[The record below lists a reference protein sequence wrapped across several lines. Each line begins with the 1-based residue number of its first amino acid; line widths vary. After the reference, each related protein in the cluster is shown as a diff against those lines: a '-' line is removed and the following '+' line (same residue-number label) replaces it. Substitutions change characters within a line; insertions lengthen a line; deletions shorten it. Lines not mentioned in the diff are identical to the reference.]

1 MPPSSHFLQYF
12 PLVIDSLA
20 YGIYS
25 VLFFQSVQ
33 SLLGRRCPNYRF
45 HLGCIVALFLLSTV
59 HVIMAWAWAFV
70 TDTAMTAIF
79 EVFSLDNPPPALFG
93 PDDATHFAPLIK
105 LLYLIANIISDGI
118 LIYRCYVI
126 WGHDWYI
133 VAAPGIAFFCTIIS
147 GIAGIFAV
155 SRGSELVS
163 VAVCLGIFTNT
174 LASSLAAGR
183 IWWICSRASYSPH
196 YSSHRKYSGLTAILL
211 ESGLIYPAW
220 LIITIGFYLNP
231 MTSFTSVL
239 ICIAAL
245 YHLVGIATTLII
257 MRVGLG
263 VSTDD
268 VEKCITLSSVVHPTK
283 KRLRTVP
290 PDLELGAPCVDVEPT
305 QNTLIGQE
313 FDHQ

>member
-25 VLFFQSVQ
+25 VLFLQSVQ
-33 SLLGRRCPNYRF
+33 SLLSRRCPNYKF
-45 HLGCIVALFLLSTV
+45 HLGCIVTLFLLSTA

-70 TDTAMTAIF
+70 SDTAMTAIF
-79 EVFSLDNPPPALFG
+79 EVFSLDNPPTALFG
-93 PDDATHFAPLIK
+93 PVDVTRFAPLIK
-105 LLYLIANIISDGI
+105 LLYLIANIAADAI
-118 LIYRCYVI
+118 LIYRCFVI

-147 GIAGIFAV
+147 GIAGIFAI

-163 VAVCLGIFTNT
+163 VAVCLGIFTNM

-183 IWWICSRASYSPH
+183 IWWICRRASYSPK

-220 LIITIGFYLNP
+220 LIITISFYLNP
-231 MTSFTSVL
+231 MASFTSVL

-245 YHLVGIATTLII
+245 YHLVGIATTLIVL
-257 MRVGLG
+257 RVGLG

-268 VEKCITLSSVVHPTK
+268 VEKCITLRSLVHPTK
-283 KRLRTVP
+283 KRLHAVP
-290 PDLELGAPCVDVEPT
+290 PDIELGTPCVDMELT

-313 FDHQ
+313 FDHP